1 MPGSATHC
9 RRTGERES
17 FMATLLEKTRK
28 INRLLQRSV
37 SVEYDGIARV
47 LSNVLDANVYITD
60 TAGKIYGYAFIDDF
74 ECDLMVDKVI
84 NRGEFPRS
92 YVNWLRRIDET
103 TPNLHS
109 KTGMCAYDE
118 STACMFNGKNTT
130 IVPIY
135 SNGERKGTLIVAK
148 YDDEFDDDDL
158 VLVEYGAT
166 VVGMEILRDEN
177 LKIQAIER
185 KKTAVQ
191 IAINTL
197 SYSEQVAAK
206 GILKKLEENDKDG
219 KLEGNLI
226 ASTVAKEMQITRS
239 VIVNALRKF
248 ESAGVIESK
257 SLGMKGTYIK
267 VKNEYLIDEVK
278 KIDAKP
284 LPKEEKR
291 VHHTRI

>member
-1 MPGSATHC
+1 M
-9 RRTGERES
+9 
-17 FMATLLEKTRK
+17 
-28 INRLLQRSV
+28 
-37 SVEYDGIARV
+37 
-47 LSNVLDANVYITD
+47 
-60 TAGKIYGYAFIDDF
+60 
-74 ECDLMVDKVI
+74 
-84 NRGEFPRS
+84 
-92 YVNWLRRIDET
+92 NWLKRIDET

-118 STACMFNGKNTT
+118 SKECMFNGKNTT

-148 YDDEFDDDDL
+148 YNEEFDDDDL

-284 LPKEEKR
+284 LPKDEKKLHR
-291 VHHTRI
+291 GRI